1 MEQHIVIGKIVAPH
15 GVRGEFRIMPLT
27 EHPERYA
34 DRKKVR
40 LDNGRELT
48 VLSLRQ
54 HKNVLLMQTQEVT
67 TMDEAELLRGRE
79 IVVEPDELPPLPEG
93 QFYVRDILG
102 FTVSTPDGTLVGT
115 MKDVIT
121 PATTDVFVIATP
133 EGKELMVAAIED
145 NILDIDWEKRTVT
158 VRLPEWI

>member
-1 MEQHIVIGKIVAPH
+1 
-15 GVRGEFRIMPLT
+15 
-27 EHPERYA
+27 
-34 DRKKVR
+34 
-40 LDNGRELT
+40 
-48 VLSLRQ
+48 
-54 HKNVLLMQTQEVT
+54 
-67 TMDEAELLRGRE
+67 
-79 IVVEPDELPPLPEG
+79 
-93 QFYVRDILG
+93 
-102 FTVSTPDGTLVGT
+102 